1 METLLE
7 EHEKLSRKGNLSKSV
22 EDVQKTI
29 DLLVKARDSIVANQN
44 SASVTLAKLQNP
56 VKQSFEAINSDLKDV
71 YKGLGNY
78 SKALDKK
85 FRDKPLPTTDYDA
98 LSSHPAL
105 INRAIAMHLLREG
118 QFSVASTFL
127 TDATNNPPRPELSPG
142 TPKPYASLEVDL
154 GIDSLKSESLRK
166 QFANMYHILHELKN
180 QQNLLPAIA
189 WARENSDALETRGS
203 NLEFEL
209 SKLQFVWLF
218 TGGSNPDDAR
228 SLLFGQQQ
236 ALGYARREFAHFQG
250 RYLREIQQ
258 LSGAMAFCPNLAQS
272 PYRRI
277 FHNEDA
283 WDDLANSFT
292 REFCSLLGLSAD
304 SPLYIAATAGAI
316 ALPTLL
322 KLQTIMKEKRT
333 EWTTQH
339 ELPVEIPLP
348 PAYHFHSIFVCPVSK
363 EQTTDENPPMMM
375 PCGHVVAQESLARLS
390 KGSRFKCPYCPSES
404 RPEDSMKLFM

>member
-1 METLLE
+1 MTALL
-7 EHEKLSRKGNLSKSV
+7 
-22 EDVQKTI
+22 DP
-29 DLLVKARDSIVANQN
+29 N
-44 SASVTLAKLQNP
+44 SASISLARLQNP
-56 VKQSFEAINSDLKDV
+56 VKQSFEAVNIDLKEV

-78 SKALDKK
+78 TKALDKVDNTFYLLFPHSTNVELFQK
-85 FRDKPLPTTDYDA
+85 LKDKPLPTTDYDA

-127 TDATNNPPRPELSPG
+127 TDATNNPPHPNPQSGAPN
-142 TPKPYASLEVDL
+142 PYTNLEHNL
-154 GIDSLKSESLRK
+154 GIDSLNSEALRK

-180 QQNLLPAIA
+180 ERNLLPAIG
-189 WARENSDALETRGS
+189 WARENGEQLEERGS

-209 SKLQFVWLF
+209 GKLQFVWLF
-218 TGGSNPDDAR
+218 TGGLNPNDSG
-228 SLLFGQQQ
+228 SLLQGQQQ
-236 ALGYARREFAHFQG
+236 ALQYARREFAHFQG

-258 LSGAMAFCPNLAQS
+258 LSGAMAFCPNLAES

-283 WDDLANSFT
+283 WEDLATSFT

-339 ELPVEIPLP
+339 ELPVS
-348 PAYHFHSIFVCPVSK
+348 AKVSK
-363 EQTTDENPPMMM
+363 DPAE
-375 PCGHVVAQESLARLS
+375 
-390 KGSRFKCPYCPSES
+390 
-404 RPEDSMKLFM
+404 